1 MESKIKNEI
10 AAAKHQSDI
19 LLAHRKVSITG
30 DIQEVTEYL
39 TAMSEMI
46 SHIKEAYALIEH
58 KMHREKGSTLK
69 CLDEYEKR

>member
-19 LLAHRKVSITG
+19 LLAHRKVTITG

-46 SHIKEAYALIEH
+46 SHIKEAHALIEH
-58 KMHREKGSTLK
+58 KMHREKGSALK